1 MAKCKAMKVEIWPK
15 KCNEVDQNIS
25 ERERV
30 QDPIAVISKHA
41 RNLKMA
47 AK

>member
-15 KCNEVDQNIS
+15 KCNEVDQNIIS
-25 ERERV
+25 ERERERV

-41 RNLKMA
+41 KI
-47 AK
+47 